1 MAPDGEPVAAGL
13 AYARAVLAKLVGLV
27 VPLGLDTFAVAAAL
41 GIAGIP
47 PASRLRISLLFSAF
61 EAGMPLIGLALGALL
76 GHAIGGAADYIAIG
90 VLLAF
95 GLYTLLAVEPDE
107 PERLGQLTQMHGLG
121 ALIVGV
127 SISLD
132 ELAIGF
138 TLGLLRLPAGLVI
151 ALIAL
156 QAFIV
161 AQLGLR
167 IGSRLSERLREGA
180 ERLAGAALTG
190 LGVALLAEKL
200 LR

>member
-1 MAPDGEPVAAGL
+1 MA
-13 AYARAVLAKLVGLV
+13 AKLVALV

-41 GIAGIP
+41 GMVGVS
-47 PASRLRISLLFSAF
+47 PARRLRVTLLFTAF
-61 EAGMPLIGLALGALL
+61 EAGMPLIGLAFGAPLGA
-76 GHAIGGAADYIAIG
+76 AIGGGADYVAIG

-95 GLYTLLAVEPDE
+95 GLYTLLASDQNEE
-107 PERLGQLTQMHGLG
+107 RRLGQLTEMHGVG
-121 ALIVGV
+121 ALLLGV

-156 QAFIV
+156 QTLIV
-161 AQLGLR
+161 TQLGLR
-167 IGSRLSERLREGA
+167 LGHRLSETQREGT
-180 ERLAGAALTG
+180 ERVAGAALTG

-200 LR
+200 FA